1 MAPRLLVR
9 DETKG
14 AFMAKRQDDMDMPQ
28 RSERD
33 REEDLT
39 RGTGIEDVRGIARD
53 EDDDFEDADD
63 LDESDDDES
72 EDL

>member
-1 MAPRLLVR
+1 LLVR

-28 RSERD
+28 RSGERD
-33 REEDLT
+33 RDDDMT

-53 EDDDFEDADD
+53 EDDDFEEADD
-63 LDESDDDES
+63 LDEGDDDES

>member
-1 MAPRLLVR
+1 LLVR

-33 REEDLT
+33 REEDMP

-63 LDESDDDES
+63 LDEGDEDES

>member
-1 MAPRLLVR
+1 LLVR

-28 RSERD
+28 RSGERD
-33 REEDLT
+33 RDDDMT

-53 EDDDFEDADD
+53 EDDDFEEADD